1 MTTGQR
7 RSDTTADLT
16 GHKSETARR
25 NRNGLSGSV
34 VVTGM
39 QSRPFLRYAGIYV
52 AVELAALALLI
63 WAAGLGWALVVLAA
77 TFLGGVL
84 LAASQVKSQVAAVR
98 RSRRNPQG
106 AVADS
111 VLVGLGLF
119 LVFLPGI
126 VSTAAGALM
135 LAPPTRGAMR
145 PLAATML
152 TRGVTRRIGASG
164 FPGGFTGGFPGAFTP
179 NFTTAGV
186 GRPGRGDY
194 IDGEV
199 IGEVVEELPVRR

>member
-39 QSRPFLRYAGIYV
+39 QPRPFLRYAGIYV

-98 RSRRNPQG
+98 RRNAQG
-106 AVADS
+106 AVADGM
-111 VLVGLGLF
+111 LVGLGAV

-152 TRGVTRRIGASG
+152 TRGVARRVGAAG
-164 FPGGFTGGFPGAFTP
+164 FDPAFAP
-179 NFTTAGV
+179 NPAR
-186 GRPGRGDY
+186 RPGRGDY

-199 IGEVVEELPVRR
+199 LGEVVEELPVRR

>member
-7 RSDTTADLT
+7 CSDTTD
-16 GHKSETARR
+16 HKSETARR
-25 NRNGLSGSV
+25 NRNGLSASV
-34 VVTGM
+34 VVPDM
-39 QSRPFLRYAGIYV
+39 QLRPFLRYAGIYV

-84 LAASQVKSQVAAVR
+84 LAASQVKSHVAAVR

-111 VLVGLGLF
+111 VLVGLGSL
-119 LVFLPGI
+119 LVFLPGM

-164 FPGGFTGGFPGAFTP
+164 FAGGFPGGFPGAFAAD
-179 NFTTAGV
+179 FTTAGA

-199 IGEVVEELPVRR
+199 IGEVVEELPLRR